1 MLIATLTVLYLLF
14 FAGPQGGLGEQIDHA
29 SSTVTDEVSSEER
42 AAEVQATLEEMR
54 SAANAF
60 EQQLQDMR
68 DEFFEV
74 DANYDATREDYEQL
88 FAQLDVAWMQMQRRV
103 VTLRYRML
111 GSMTRKEWYAV
122 FGTPEGE

>member
-1 MLIATLTVLYLLF
+1 
-14 FAGPQGGLGEQIDHA
+14 
-29 SSTVTDEVSSEER
+29 
-42 AAEVQATLEEMR
+42 MR

-60 EQQLQDMR
+60 EQQLQDLR

-111 GSMTRKEWYAV
+111 GSMTREEWYAV
-122 FGTPEGE
+122 FGTPEVD